1 MRRLVASVAV
11 TGSLLT
17 ACSGSTPAPFQT
29 ESPLRGDVIPAR
41 VIAEDR
47 IFDPETAT
55 RPRFVPCE
63 GLSGCARTS
72 PQGDYYPG
80 VDLPSGIDSQVDL
93 SQEFVLYLAGGD
105 FDQATLDGTM
115 VHVRLAGTAKGFQMV
130 KLDGQQVLAIP
141 NPTFSFET
149 ENGTVICTAS
159 WGGCG

>member
-1 MRRLVASVAV
+1 VASVAV

-17 ACSGSTPAPFQT
+17 ACSTPTPAPFPT
-29 ESPLRGDVIPAR
+29 EPPVRGEVIPAR
-41 VIAEDR
+41 LIAEDR
-47 IFDPETAT
+47 IFDPGTAT
-55 RPRFVPCE
+55 RPRFVPCQ

-105 FDQATLDGTM
+105 FDQATLDGAT
-115 VHVRLAGTAKGFQMV
+115 VHVRLTETTKGFEMV
-130 KLDGQQVLAIP
+130 KVDGQQVLSIP
-141 NPTFSFET
+141 NPTFSFER
-149 ENGTVICTAS
+149 EDGTVICAAS